1 MSHNS
6 VIHQKGIGLIEVLVA
21 VFILAGGLLG
31 LAALQTQSLRYSH
44 ESYLRTQASI
54 LAADMIDRLRVNADE
69 ALDTNSYTF
78 TMGTSVSVSTTA
90 CESAACS
97 ASALAPYDYKQWS
110 DALTSQLP
118 GGQGSVTPGTKA
130 GGLREYTIIVQFNSV
145 NSTKGPISVVSGA
158 TPTSVDPE
166 ISSFTYRTRI

>member
-1 MSHNS
+1 MPHNS
-6 VIHQKGIGLIEVLVA
+6 IFRQKGVGLIEVLVA

-54 LAADMIDRLRVNADE
+54 LAADMIDRLRVNATE

-78 TMGTSVSVSTTA
+78 TLGVSASVSTTA
-90 CESAACS
+90 CETAACS

-110 DALTSQLP
+110 DQLASQLP
-118 GGQGSVTPGTKA
+118 GGQGSVTPGTKT
-130 GGLREYTIIVQFNSV
+130 GGIREYTIIIQFNNV
-145 NSTKGPISVVSGA
+145 NSTKASANPISGA

-166 ISSFTYRTRI
+166 TSSFTYRTRI